1 MPEAYT
7 IDSVWLGIL
16 SGFGGLLLVVA
27 GWVAR
32 VFWKRMD
39 RDQEQRD
46 AKMDRN
52 KAEVLDLI
60 KQSAKRREEAFRA
73 ATVQREKLDK
83 KMDANHEKLDKKIDG
98 NYEKLDKKIDGK
110 ADATAARLESKM
122 DRDKSEVKDLIQQS
136 DKRSEGRD
144 RQIQDKV
151 HDLTYQVGR
160 LDGVAGV
167 QNGPAARSGQ
177 PSSRRNDNPS
187 SPTDREPDPARLAER
202 HARSMVPL
210 AGVRPEPAVPA
221 GLAGQAVPGQ
231 QQTGQEDDEPESE
244 PPAQESPDTAP

>member
-7 IDSVWLGIL
+7 IDSVWLSIL
-16 SGFGGLLLVVA
+16 SGLGGLLLFVA
-27 GWVAR
+27 GLVAR
-32 VFWKRMD
+32 AFWKRLDQQDARMD
-39 RDQEQRD
+39 RD
-46 AKMDRN
+46 

-60 KQSAKRREEAFRA
+60 KQSEKRSEERSQA
-73 ATVQREKLDK
+73 ATAQFEKLDK
-83 KMDANHEKLDKKIDG
+83 
-98 NYEKLDKKIDGK
+98 K
-110 ADATAARLESKM
+110 ADATAARLEAKM

-244 PPAQESPDTAP
+244 PPAEESTDIAP